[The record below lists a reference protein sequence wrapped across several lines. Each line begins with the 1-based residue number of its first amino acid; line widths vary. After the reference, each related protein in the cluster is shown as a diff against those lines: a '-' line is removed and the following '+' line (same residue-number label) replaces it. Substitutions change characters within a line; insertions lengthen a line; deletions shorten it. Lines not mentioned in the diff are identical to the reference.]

1 MLRLIL
7 LLGAAIAAVILVVMI
22 VGAILHFLFLF
33 AMVALVILAFGL
45 LFGVGR
51 VRRHAARRRWQRR
64 LPKLAEAS
72 SSFLCPAGPLA
83 AAAAGTGASRQV
95 GMAPVGASVAA
106 RLIDSR

>member
-1 MLRLIL
+1 MVPRHTPMPTSPVLAPYRRTMLRLIL

-51 VRRHAARRRWQRR
+51 VRRHAARRR
-64 LPKLAEAS
+64 
-72 SSFLCPAGPLA
+72 
-83 AAAAGTGASRQV
+83 
-95 GMAPVGASVAA
+95 
-106 RLIDSR
+106 